1 MEGGVSALTHSPPF
15 SQRPPDGG
23 LDPVFVRRW
32 GSSLPPELGC
42 DWRHSVYLNLV
53 AHTRFTL
60 TVAVCSYA
68 GLKAQGAGRTYVK
81 VVKPVYAAPSVAR
94 VDLRTSKAEGA
105 PQPSW
110 PDLYFSVY
118 DFTDAYTAA
127 LVSEPDHC
135 LVVELRAW
143 GGPALQGQPDVSLF
157 SGLVA
162 SQHVQ
167 AAYRRVTGGAA
178 RRVIMAGPGGRG
190 RVEVAV
196 TETSP
201 GGAGGLQC
209 SVMSVCLPWDAL
221 ARDILLKQ

>member
-1 MEGGVSALTHSPPF
+1 M
-15 SQRPPDGG
+15 
-23 LDPVFVRRW
+23 FVRRW
-32 GSSLPPELGC
+32 SSSLPGDLAA
-42 DWRHSVYLNLV
+42 DWRLSVYLNLV

-68 GLKAQGAGRTYVK
+68 GLKAQASGRTYVK

-94 VDLRTSKAEGA
+94 VDLRTSKADGA

-118 DFTDAYTAA
+118 DFSDAYTAA

-143 GGPALQGQPDVSLF
+143 GGPALGGGGQQQGGQPEVSLF

-201 GGAGGLQC
+201 GAARGLQC